1 MDQILSL
8 SKEKQSPEVSGI
20 LAPRASLWRGL
31 ELICDSHR
39 MVLAG
44 NAIFPSRQ
52 CFIVCHTAN
61 TSAALILPD
70 CELFSFLL
78 LGDLTKENYKQTN
91 KTLLFV
97 PVSSECS
104 VKFSCEEKCLNWSW
118 RGKLSWI
125 NTFWWVEISEVF
137 SGRKCIDIDPSE
149 HLKTISK
156 ALSTGDIWP
165 IMKVIYLASSLPERK
180 HTNGLLFDKWFQ
192 WKHFPFLDKVFIHK
206 ESKKS
211 MVEVFAK
218 LKKVFGDSLKCPF
231 LGSDS
236 LHKATWGCSHSKT
249 IFTENRRKF

>member
-1 MDQILSL
+1 MFSEVLLWRKMPELELKGQVELNKYILMSWDLRSL
-8 SKEKQSPEVSGI
+8 SS
-20 LAPRASLWRGL
+20 
-31 ELICDSHR
+31 
-39 MVLAG
+39 
-44 NAIFPSRQ
+44 
-52 CFIVCHTAN
+52 
-61 TSAALILPD
+61 
-70 CELFSFLL
+70 
-78 LGDLTKENYKQTN
+78 
-91 KTLLFV
+91 
-97 PVSSECS
+97 
-104 VKFSCEEKCLNWSW
+104 
-118 RGKLSWI
+118 
-125 NTFWWVEISEVF
+125 
-137 SGRKCIDIDPSE
+137 RKCIDIDPSE